1 MPIFNKSFGA
11 RLVIII
17 FIGLAFNIRMAIK
30 SLGQVSY
37 TQDITDE
44 IFSISRSLNSK
55 RLILKI

>member
-1 MPIFNKSFGA
+1 MPIFNKSFGG

-44 IFSISRSLNSK
+44 IFNISRSLNSK
-55 RLILKI
+55 RLIFKI

>member
-1 MPIFNKSFGA
+1 
-11 RLVIII
+11 
-17 FIGLAFNIRMAIK
+17 MAIK